1 MYRAFRNFVRSI
13 VPFHPRQIL
22 LVLGSQKKFEA
33 IRGIFVKAGN
43 VWPLISR
50 YLDIA
55 AGEAFK

>member
-1 MYRAFRNFVRSI
+1 MRFIILRFVVTFVSS
-13 VPFHPRQIL
+13 HPPQIL
-22 LVLGSQKKFEA
+22 LVLGKKFEA

-50 YLDIA
+50 YLGIA

>member
-1 MYRAFRNFVRSI
+1 MYRAFRNFVRTI
-13 VPFHPRQIL
+13 VPRQIL
-22 LVLGSQKKFEA
+22 LVLGKKKFEA